1 MSMKLIQATAAHT
14 EVLRNLLEKY
24 LYEFG
29 QYDGRMPGA
38 DGLYGYRWLPN
49 YFTDDDRYAFLLMTE
64 EGLPAGFAMVNKH
77 FAYEQDCDWAV
88 AEFFVLH
95 GYRRGGAGSAMMR
108 ELFAKFPGKWEI
120 MYHPNNKASVVF
132 WNRMGAEQGQYRKV
146 QQSEVCYDDGTAAE
160 FVYCV
165 SGEK

>member
-1 MSMKLIQATAAHT
+1 MKLIQATAAHT

-49 YFTDDDRYAFLLMTE
+49 Y
-64 EGLPAGFAMVNKH
+64 
-77 FAYEQDCDWAV
+77 CDWAV

-120 MYHPNNKASVVF
+120 MYHPNNKVSAVF